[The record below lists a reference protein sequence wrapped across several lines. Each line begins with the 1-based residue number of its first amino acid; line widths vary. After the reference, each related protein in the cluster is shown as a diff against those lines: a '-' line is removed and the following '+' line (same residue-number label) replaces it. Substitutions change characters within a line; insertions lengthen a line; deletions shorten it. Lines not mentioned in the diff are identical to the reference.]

1 MALVVEF
8 TVTRPDLETSWPWEG
23 IAEFSQ
29 LSSLREEH
37 GATSSDSISADE
49 LSWTWTE
56 SCPMETGDAYFAAYS
71 SFWEDQGVTAA
82 AASSN
87 VTVSSSVIESE

>member
-1 MALVVEF
+1 MALVVEI
-8 TVTRPDLETSWPWEG
+8 TVTRPNLETSWPWEG
-23 IAEFSQ
+23 ISEFSQ
-29 LSSLREEH
+29 LTSLREEH

-56 SCPMETGDAYFAAYS
+56 SCSMETGDAYFAAYS
-71 SFWEDQGVTAA
+71 SFWEDQGLNST

-87 VTVSSSVIESE
+87 VTVSSSIIEAV

>member
-23 IAEFSQ
+23 ISEFSQ
-29 LSSLREEH
+29 LSALREEH

-56 SCPMETGDAYFAAYS
+56 SCPMETGDAYFSAYS
-71 SFWEDQGVTAA
+71 SFWEDQGVNSA

-87 VTVSSSVIESE
+87 VTVSSSVIEAS